1 MKKFLSLVLALV
13 MTMSLVTVSAGA
25 KDFNDSDK
33 ISDIAY
39 EEAVNVMSEMG
50 IIDGYADGNFQPQ
63 GTLTRG
69 AAAKIIAC
77 MMLGK
82 TTAES
87 LGTQAAPFKDVP
99 VGSTF
104 AGYIAYCS
112 ESGIIDGYSDGT
124 FRPGNTL
131 TGFAFLKMLLT
142 ALGYDSAIEGYANN
156 ANWTV
161 NVAGRAKQVGL
172 LDDNDN
178 FVGTRAATREEACL
192 YAVNALQA
200 TLVEYSDKG
209 QSITI
214 NGATISTGA
223 SNAVYVTSNVYDQAT
238 SINNSTD
245 NVKNGWTVEFAEK
258 YQPDLALKDT
268 TDAFGRPA
276 HTWTWQ
282 KVEIGTYV
290 DYDKMIAE
298 YTTKVTGED
307 LYDLLGASAID
318 DCELFVY
325 VDGETDEDILDGAYF
340 DAKDLTKKNDEK
352 VGETGDG
359 VLTQVFKDVKNSEI
373 TVAIINTYLAQAAED
388 YDEKNDD
395 VDLVVYS
402 VENVGSARNPIYMKA
417 AEDSDMS
424 VSGEDFDIEAV
435 KEDDLFL
442 VNIADGEIQTMAAPE
457 ILSESTISN
466 FKKDSYVTTGGTQYD
481 YADTARYD
489 VEVLNHYDDSNLKE
503 VTYNVILD
511 AYGYL
516 IGIEL
521 NEDPDQYVFLTGID
535 LKNSNLSVKNADAN
549 VIFMDGKMD
558 TVTVNVTKSDLDGI
572 FAAAEDAN
580 GDVVYSQLNAWCT
593 YSVNDSGVY
602 TLKEVALAGAA
613 VPDTKVAQ
621 YAQDVGAAGKDINE
635 KNVSLKSSTGTT
647 YVYGNDD
654 TVYLN
659 VELDEIQ
666 DANDNYVRI
675 VDDVESVTTGVKN
688 VNISVDDAE
697 NVDNENG
704 DPDDAYVAPEAEIYT
719 LYKDNGYI
727 IATVTIGENEGTS
740 SNYVYV
746 TSKTGEDGV
755 DQEAY
760 ADGKWTWIREV
771 YADGELKNL
780 TEVGTS
786 KYDLEYL
793 DTMVQGE
800 WYEVKYD
807 ADGNVRKAEPVNF
820 AIAADKFITRVVD
833 VEDAVNDFDTVLL
846 ADTTTVSK
854 LTFKNGTLYTNTQ
867 ATEGFSVS
875 TSAKILLVLADKTG
889 TKEFDDVEVY
899 SGYTGLTK
907 ALRDM
912 NSQGAFTAG
921 SVEISAI
928 LERGSAVSIVIN
940 DTNAPQTGIVDPGVP
955 EGEYAPVSWGDT
967 QGRGSKAFELRYYGN
982 KQLTE
987 SEIKAGIA
995 AIVGSPVDSIN
1006 YLMGTVRMENG
1017 DVYPV
1022 DFDQIKVVAIWVDD
1036 TIAGYK
1042 DAGAGTADAVISG
1055 LPANTA
1061 YITGRTSTE
1070 AAKLSS
1076 SAAGVLTVEDDL
1088 NADLKLNTA
1097 YAVVVGSPALAERY
1111 LADEDG
1117 AYTIQSTQKYVIAG
1131 ETIKLKVLAA
1141 GNYII
1146 TVGDEATQYTD
1157 VEANELIPVKVTANV
1172 KIEEMEATYQTED
1185 QIQADVTTAL
1195 ETVKGNEGTA
1205 TGIDSITVDGNEI
1218 SIVLDHGIDLTNSE
1232 SVKDTGLI
1240 DAAGDLIAKGNT
1252 ISVSIGGVSV
1262 EITATNGAS
1271 VKGILLN
1278 ALADA
1283 LESADSATINV
1294 TVKNT
1299 ASGAV
1304 VTGTVLVSQA
1314 DA

>member
-13 MTMSLVTVSAGA
+13 MAMSLVTVSAGA

-124 FRPGNTL
+124 FRPSNTL

-156 ANWTV
+156 PNWTV

-172 LDDNDN
+172 LDGNDN

-200 TLVEYSDKG
+200 TLVEYENKG
-209 QSITI
+209 SSITI
-214 NGATISTGA
+214 NGATISAGA
-223 SNAVYVTSNVYDQAT
+223 SNATYVTSNVYDAAT
-238 SINNSTD
+238 SINDTTD

-746 TSKTGEDGV
+746 TSSNV
-755 DQEAY
+755 NREAY
-760 ADGKWTWIREV
+760 DDETEWTWTREV
-771 YADGELKNL
+771 VVNGELVEIS
-780 TEVGTS
+780 EVGDSLEWIGNAS
-786 KYDLEYL
+786 KNQGE
-793 DTMVQGE
+793 MAQGE
-800 WYEVKYD
+800 WFEVKYD

-875 TSAKILLVLADKTG
+875 TNAKILLVLADKTG

-912 NSQGAFTAG
+912 NSQGAFKAG

-940 DTNAPQTGIVDPGVP
+940 DKNAPQTGIVDPGVP

-1022 DFDQIKVVAIWVDD
+1022 DFDQIEVVAIWVDD

-1042 DAGAGTADAVISG
+1042 DASSTRAAVKISG
-1055 LPANTA
+1055 LPANAKFIAEPALSKSAPDYTA
-1061 YITGRTSTE
+1061 DADGELTIPAATSL
-1070 AAKLSS
+1070 A
-1076 SAAGVLTVEDDL
+1076 
-1088 NADLKLNTA
+1088 NDLKLVTA
-1097 YAVVVGSPALAERY
+1097 YMVKLNSNGTRTFTDGTTAGMYVA
-1111 LADEDG
+1111 ADETVVLTIT
-1117 AYTIQSTQKYVIAG
+1117 AVANYT
-1131 ETIKLKVLAA
+1131 
-1141 GNYII
+1141 I
-1146 TVGDEATQYTD
+1146 TVGDVTTSYTD
-1157 VEANELIPVKVTANV
+1157 AKNAEYTIKVTAD
-1172 KIEEMEATYQTED
+1172 IEVEAMDADYQTED
-1185 QIQADVTTAL
+1185 QIQADVTDAL
-1195 ETVKGNEGTA
+1195 NDVAEVGSS
-1205 TGIDSITVDGNEI
+1205 TGIDSITVEADNTVKIVIDDAVTDI
-1218 SIVLDHGIDLTNSE
+1218 SDPDQIGG
-1232 SVKDTGLI
+1232 TGLMT
-1240 DAAGDLIAKGNT
+1240 AAGDLITKGNT

>member
-13 MTMSLVTVSAGA
+13 MAMSLVTVSAGA

-124 FRPGNTL
+124 FRPSNTL

-172 LDDNDN
+172 LDGNDN

-558 TVTVNVTKSDLDGI
+558 TVTVNVTKSDLDTTL
-572 FAAAEDAN
+572 AN
-580 GDVVYSQLNAWCT
+580 APVGTNAQKAYSQLNTWCT

-621 YAQDVGAAGKDINE
+621 YAQDVGNTGKDINE
-635 KNVSLKSSTGTT
+635 KNVSLKSSNRNT

-666 DANDNYVRI
+666 DANDNYVCI

-688 VNISVDDAE
+688 VNISVDNAE
-697 NVDNENG
+697 DVDSAAHA
-704 DPDDAYVAPEAEIYT
+704 DYAAPEAEIYT

-727 IATVTIGENEGTS
+727 IAAVTIGENEGTA

-771 YADGELKNL
+771 YAEGELKNL

-820 AIAADKFITRVVD
+820 AIAADKFVTRVVD

-854 LTFKNGTLYTNTQ
+854 LTFKNGTLYTDTR

-875 TSAKILLVLADKTG
+875 TNVKILLVLADKTG

-912 NSQGAFTAG
+912 NSQGAFEPG

-940 DTNAPQTGIVDPGVP
+940 DKNAPQTGMGGDELVPGEFQNVAWDAVNK
-955 EGEYAPVSWGDT
+955 EF
-967 QGRGSKAFELRYYGN
+967 KLYYYE
-982 KQLTE
+982 TPMSD
-987 SEIKAGIA
+987 SEIKAALSA
-995 AIVGSPVDSIN
+995 ATGSNIVTLNKWMDYAVAD
-1006 YLMGTVRMENG
+1006 NG

-1022 DFDQIKVVAIWVDD
+1022 DFAQNEMIAIYLD
-1036 TIAGYK
+1036 
-1042 DAGAGTADAVISG
+1042 GTAAWYTVKGTPAKMTGLNSAYNGDYYEFADDEALVADA
-1055 LPANTA
+1055 PM
-1061 YITGRTSTE
+1061 
-1070 AAKLSS
+1070 
-1076 SAAGVLTVEDDL
+1076 LTVEDGEATVSTTNKDRDL
-1088 NADLKLNTA
+1088 IRIFEVTLNDGVTAALDDKDDTEVETTNYVAVDEKVVLTFPAAGYYEVTVDGVPEVIKVAEDETQIYAMTGALSVKALGDYQDADDIADL
-1097 YAVVVGSPALAERY
+1097 VGKYEIPKA
-1111 LADEDG
+1111 EDG
-1117 AYTIQSTQKYVIAG
+1117 LTGCTIEATDTGLKIAVTDAASIANTG
-1131 ETIKLKVLAA
+1131 LLDFAKIVTEAGNTIKLAFANGTVVVIEAEDVEDVPAMAVVKTQILGVLAKT
-1141 GNYII
+1141 GLDTSV
-1146 TVGDEATQYTD
+1146 TVT
-1157 VEANELIPVKVTANV
+1157 VTN
-1172 KIEEMEATYQTED
+1172 
-1185 QIQADVTTAL
+1185 ADSGESV
-1195 ETVKGNEGTA
+1195 
-1205 TGIDSITVDGNEI
+1205 TGIVEFVDNQE
-1218 SIVLDHGIDLTNSE
+1218 
-1232 SVKDTGLI
+1232 
-1240 DAAGDLIAKGNT
+1240 
-1252 ISVSIGGVSV
+1252 
-1262 EITATNGAS
+1262 
-1271 VKGILLN
+1271 
-1278 ALADA
+1278 
-1283 LESADSATINV
+1283 
-1294 TVKNT
+1294 
-1299 ASGAV
+1299 
-1304 VTGTVLVSQA
+1304 
-1314 DA
+1314 